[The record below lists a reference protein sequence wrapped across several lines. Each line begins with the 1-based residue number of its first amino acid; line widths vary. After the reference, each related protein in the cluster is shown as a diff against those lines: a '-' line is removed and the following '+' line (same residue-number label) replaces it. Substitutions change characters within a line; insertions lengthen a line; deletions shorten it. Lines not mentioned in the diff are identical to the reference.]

1 MLRPTIVT
9 LLCVAA
15 LACAPSLQRSRG
27 ALSAGQLAELRIA
40 RDPEPR
46 DLFADPGLRAAVR
59 PKTDDRFTV
68 VKCDTGFARF
78 TFDGDHQEP
87 SRRVGVEDVERPRGK
102 T

>member
-1 MLRPTIVT
+1 MLRLTIAA

-15 LACAPSLQRSRG
+15 LACTPPLQRSGR
-27 ALSAGQLAELRIA
+27 AASAGQLAEFRIA

-59 PKTDDRFTV
+59 PRTDDRFTV

-78 TFDGDHQEP
+78 TFDGHHQEP
-87 SRRVGVEDVERPRGK
+87 SRRVGVEDGAPATED
-102 T
+102 